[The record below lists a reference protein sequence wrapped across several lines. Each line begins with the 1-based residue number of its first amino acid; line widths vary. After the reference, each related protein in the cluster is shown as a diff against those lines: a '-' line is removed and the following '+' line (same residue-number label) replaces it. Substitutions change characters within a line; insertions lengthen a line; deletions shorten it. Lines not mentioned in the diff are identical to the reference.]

1 MRRGNPAAKGIGMK
15 YAIAIRNM
23 GPQSNPATFRACARM
38 AEDAGFDAI
47 FVSDHLCIPP
57 DQTEGSGGRYLDVLA
72 ALAYLAGITS
82 RIRIGVSVLVLP
94 YRPAVL
100 TAKQI
105 ATIQELSGERMIL
118 GVGVGWMK
126 PEFEALGVDVRKR
139 GAIATETLRVLHHLF
154 GTRDALP
161 YRGELVNVPAFVF
174 EPHPKRPPIWI
185 GGGSP
190 KAIDRVVKFGD
201 GWHPMQRAAELK
213 PMVEDLRARMRAAGR
228 PDPEIVVRRALKLE
242 DPAAARARLDA
253 EREAGATYFILDL
266 GRYADEAEFGRAAET
281 FIGKVAPGRE

>member
-1 MRRGNPAAKGIGMK
+1 MK
-15 YAIAIRNM
+15 YGIAIRNM
-23 GPQSNPATFRACARM
+23 GPQSNPATFRACGRI
-38 AEDAGFDAI
+38 AEDAGFDAL

-72 ALAYLAGITS
+72 ALAYLAGMTN

-118 GVGVGWMK
+118 GVGVGWMR
-126 PEFEALGVDVRKR
+126 PEFEALGVDIRKR
-139 GAIATETLRVLHHLF
+139 GAITTETLRVLHHLF
-154 GTRDALP
+154 ENRDALA
-161 YRGELVNVPAFVF
+161 YRGELVRFPAFVF

-185 GGGSP
+185 GGGSS

-201 GWHPMQRAAELK
+201 GWHPMERPAELK
-213 PMVEDLRARMRAAGR
+213 PMVEDLRSRMRAAGR
-228 PDPEIVVRRALKLE
+228 PDPEIVVRRALKL
-242 DPAAARARLDA
+242 DDISAARARLDT
-253 EREAGATYFILDL
+253 ERDAGATYFILDL
-266 GRYADEAEFGRAAET
+266 GRYSDETEFGRAAEI
-281 FIGKVAPGRE
+281 FMGKIADRK

>member
-1 MRRGNPAAKGIGMK
+1 MK
-15 YAIAIRNM
+15 YGIAIRNM
-23 GPQSNPATFRACARM
+23 GPQSNRATFRACARS
-38 AEDAGFDAI
+38 AEDTGFDAL

-72 ALAYLAGITS
+72 ALAYLAGMTS

-100 TAKQI
+100 TAKQV
-105 ATIQELSGERMIL
+105 ATIQELSDERMIL

-126 PEFEALGVDVRKR
+126 PEFDALGVEVRKR
-139 GAIATETLRVLHHLF
+139 GAVTTETLRVLHHLF
-154 GTRDALP
+154 GNREAIA
-161 YRGELVNVPAFVF
+161 YEGKLVKFPAFVF
-174 EPHPKRPPIWI
+174 EPHPKRPPLWV

-190 KAIDRVVKFGD
+190 TALERVVEFGD

-213 PMVEDLRARMRAAGR
+213 PLVEDLRARMRAAGK
-228 PDPEIVVRRALKLE
+228 PEPEIVVRRGMKL
-242 DPAAARARLDA
+242 DDIASARAKLDA

-266 GRYADEAEFGRAAET
+266 GRYPDERDFTRSAEKFM
-281 FIGKVAPGRE
+281 GKVVA

>member
-1 MRRGNPAAKGIGMK
+1 MK
-15 YAIAIRNM
+15 YGIAIRNM
-23 GPQSNPATFRACARM
+23 GPQSNPTTFRACARS
-38 AEDAGFDAI
+38 AEDAGFDAL

-72 ALAYLAGITS
+72 ALAYLAGMTS

-100 TAKQI
+100 TAKQV
-105 ATIQELSGERMIL
+105 ATIQELSDGRMIL

-126 PEFEALGVDVRKR
+126 PEFDALGVEVHKR
-139 GAIATETLRVLHHLF
+139 GAVTTETLRVLHHLF
-154 GTRDALP
+154 GNRDALA
-161 YRGELVNVPAFVF
+161 YQGKLVQFPAFVF
-174 EPHPKRPPIWI
+174 EPHPKRPPIWV

-190 KAIDRVVKFGD
+190 KALERVVEFGD

-213 PMVEDLRARMRAAGR
+213 PLVEDLRARMRAAGK
-228 PDPEIVVRRALKLE
+228 PEPEIVVRRAMKL
-242 DPAAARARLDA
+242 DDTSAARAKLAA

-266 GRYADEAEFGRAAET
+266 GRYPDEREFRRSAENFM
-281 FIGKVAPGRE
+281 GKVGH